1 MSKTGGEKMLKI
13 ARVWVKQSLL
23 RKGQNHVERTTM
35 KDSHTKK
42 VAIITGAS
50 SGFGAAMAEHFA
62 SLGISIA
69 LGARRTDLLHDLQT
83 KLAKK
88 HDVKVFYHTL
98 DVQSVDSVK
107 EFVDLTIK
115 EFGKIDYLINNAG
128 LALGMDTVVDT
139 KPEAWKTMWET
150 NVLGSVQMIQAV
162 LPHLKEHAGARVI
175 NIGSVSG
182 HETYEGGGAYC
193 SSKFALRAVT
203 LTLRYEM
210 MKKGIGVSSIDPGMA
225 ETEFSMVRLKD
236 KEKAKKVYQGM
247 KPLSPQDVAEI
258 AGFLITRPA
267 HVNIDQILVYPMQQS
282 SGVRIL
288 RN

>member
-1 MSKTGGEKMLKI
+1 
-13 ARVWVKQSLL
+13 
-23 RKGQNHVERTTM
+23 M
-35 KDSHTKK
+35 KDSKSKK
-42 VAIITGAS
+42 VAVITGAS

-83 KLAKK
+83 KITKK
-88 HDVKVFYHTL
+88 HPVKVFYHTL
-98 DVQSVDSVK
+98 DVQSVDSVN
-107 EFVDLTIK
+107 EFVSLTMK
-115 EFGKIDYLINNAG
+115 EFGKIDFLINNAG
-128 LALGMDTVVDT
+128 LALGFESVADT
-139 KPEAWKTMWET
+139 KPQDWKTMWET

-175 NIGSVSG
+175 NIGSVSA

-225 ETEFSMVRLKD
+225 ETEFSMVRFNKD
-236 KEKAKKVYQGM
+236 KERAKKVYQGV

-258 AGFLITRPA
+258 AGFLLTRPA

-282 SGVRIL
+282 SGMRLI
-288 RN
+288 RE